1 MASVDV
7 RKDPPF
13 LTEAKKLGHPKLAL
27 ISARG
32 DFVEFLADRVG
43 KRWPQHVYSLGITN
57 YVDYVLHKQ
66 SIDQATREKLEAY
79 RRREQVLLLGD
90 VAKERPDAVIVE
102 EKWAQA
108 HLPDK
113 MLQSMLQDYRL
124 VSVTGSG
131 TSDLDPLLQF
141 YVLEPLAN

>member
-1 MASVDV
+1 M

-57 YVDYVLHKQ
+57 NVDYVLDKQ

-102 EKWAQA
+102 EKWARA